1 MAKGILVV
9 DDSATVRK
17 FASVSLSMQGF
28 TITTACDGMDA
39 LEKLPRAKV
48 DLVITD
54 LNMPNM
60 DGFEL
65 VRTLRESPATRDL
78 PVIILTSL
86 DDSGSRQRGLEL
98 GVQSY
103 LMKPFSL
110 EKIQYE
116 VAKYLTWTDDDQDE
130 AASI

>member
-1 MAKGILVV
+1 MGKSVLAV

-17 FASVSLSMQGF
+17 FVSVSLTMQGF
-28 TITTACDGMDA
+28 DVVTACDGMDA
-39 LEKLPRAKV
+39 LEKLPGRSF

-65 VRTLRESPATRDL
+65 IKALRENPQTKDM

-86 DDSGSRQRGLEL
+86 TDDANKEL
-98 GVQSY
+98 GAQLGVRSY
-103 LMKPFSL
+103 VNKPFSL

-116 VAKYLTWTDDDQDE
+116 VAKYISWSE
-130 AASI
+130 

>member
-1 MAKGILVV
+1 MSQVILAV

-17 FASVSLSMQGF
+17 FVSVSLSMQGF
-28 TITTACDGMDA
+28 QVITASDGMDA
-39 LEKLPRAKV
+39 LEKLPQQHV

-65 VRTLRESPATRDL
+65 IRALRENPQYRDL

-86 DDSGSRQRGLEL
+86 TDEVSRETGAGL
-98 GVQSY
+98 GVTSF
-103 LMKPFSL
+103 LTKPFSL

-116 VAKYLTWTDDDQDE
+116 VSKHVSWAE
-130 AASI
+130 

>member
-1 MAKGILVV
+1 MSKTVLVV

-17 FASVSLSMQGF
+17 FVSVSLEMQGF
-28 TITTACDGMDA
+28 DVSVACDGMDA
-39 LEKLPRAKV
+39 LEQLPKRRF
-48 DLVITD
+48 DLIITD

-65 VRTLRESPATRDL
+65 IRALRENPELVDL

-86 DDSGSRQRGLEL
+86 SDQANKEQGSKL
-98 GVQSY
+98 GVSSY
-103 LMKPFSL
+103 VVKPFSL

-116 VAKYLTWTDDDQDE
+116 VSKYVSWTE
-130 AASI
+130 

>member
-1 MAKGILVV
+1 MSRVILAV

-17 FASVSLSMQGF
+17 FVSVSLSMQGF
-28 TITTACDGMDA
+28 QVITASDGMDA
-39 LEKLPRAKV
+39 LEKLPQQQV
-48 DLVITD
+48 DLLVTD

-65 VRTLRESPATRDL
+65 IRALRENLQYKDL

-86 DDSGSRQRGLEL
+86 TDEVSRETGAKL
-98 GVQSY
+98 GVNSF
-103 LMKPFSL
+103 LVKPFSL

-116 VAKYLTWTDDDQDE
+116 VAKYVSWAE
-130 AASI
+130 

>member
-1 MAKGILVV
+1 MSKTVLVV

-17 FASVSLSMQGF
+17 FVSVSLEMQGF
-28 TITTACDGMDA
+28 DVTSACDGMDA
-39 LEKLPRAKV
+39 LEQLPKRKF

-65 VRTLRESPATRDL
+65 IRALRESPEYQEL

-86 DDSGSRQRGLEL
+86 SDQANKETGSKL
-98 GVQSY
+98 GVSSY
-103 LMKPFSL
+103 VVKPFSL

-116 VAKYLTWTDDDQDE
+116 VAKYVSWSD
-130 AASI
+130 

>member
-1 MAKGILVV
+1 MSKEVLVV

-17 FASVSLSMQGF
+17 FVSVSLSMQGF
-28 TITTACDGMDA
+28 TVVTACDGMDA
-39 LEKLPRAKV
+39 LEKIPKGRF

-54 LNMPNM
+54 LNMPTM

-65 VRTLRESPATRDL
+65 IRALRESAEFKDL

-86 DDSGSRQRGLEL
+86 SDQASKEQGAKL
-98 GVQSY
+98 GVGSY
-103 LMKPFSL
+103 VVKPFSL

-116 VAKYLTWTDDDQDE
+116 VSKYLSWTD
-130 AASI
+130 

>member
-1 MAKGILVV
+1 MEKVILVV

-17 FASVSLSMQGF
+17 FVSASLTMQGF
-28 TITTACDGMDA
+28 NVITACDGMDA
-39 LEKLPRAKV
+39 LEKLPSWTF

-65 VRTLRESPATRDL
+65 IRSLRENPHYREL
-78 PVIILTSL
+78 PVIILSSL
-86 DDSGSRQRGLEL
+86 DDSGSMEKGKSL
-98 GVQSY
+98 GISSY
-103 LMKPFSL
+103 LVKPFSL

-116 VAKYLTWTDDDQDE
+116 VSKHISWAD
-130 AASI
+130 

>member
-1 MAKGILVV
+1 MSQVILAV

-17 FASVSLSMQGF
+17 FVSVSLSMQGF
-28 TITTACDGMDA
+28 QVITASDGMDA
-39 LEKLPRAKV
+39 LEKLPQQQV

-65 VRTLRESPATRDL
+65 IRALRENPQYKDL

-86 DDSGSRQRGLEL
+86 TDEVSREMGAKL
-98 GVQSY
+98 GVLSF
-103 LMKPFSL
+103 LAKPFSL

-116 VAKYLTWTDDDQDE
+116 VSKYVSWAE
-130 AASI
+130 

>member
-1 MAKGILVV
+1 MGRNILAV

-17 FASVSLSMQGF
+17 FVSVALTMQGF
-28 TITTACDGMDA
+28 TVVTACDGMDA
-39 LEKLPRAKV
+39 LEKLPHQQV

-65 VRTLRESPATRDL
+65 IKALRENPTFKNL

-86 DDSGSRQRGLEL
+86 TDEVSKERGNEL
-98 GVQSY
+98 GVASY
-103 LMKPFSL
+103 LVKPFSL

-116 VAKYLTWTDDDQDE
+116 VSKYVHWTE
-130 AASI
+130 

>member
-1 MAKGILVV
+1 MAKVILIV

-17 FASVSLSMQGF
+17 FVSASLTMQGF
-28 TITTACDGMDA
+28 TVIAACDGMDA
-39 LEKLPRAKV
+39 LEKLPSWTF

-65 VRTLRESPATRDL
+65 IRSLRENPQYRDL
-78 PVIILTSL
+78 PVIILSSL
-86 DDSGSRQRGLEL
+86 GDRQSIETGREL
-98 GVQSY
+98 GASSY

-110 EKIQYE
+110 EKVQYE
-116 VAKYLTWTDDDQDE
+116 VSKYISWSD
-130 AASI
+130 

>member
-1 MAKGILVV
+1 MGKTVLVV
-9 DDSATVRK
+9 DDSTTVRK
-17 FASVSLSMQGF
+17 FVSVSLEMQGF
-28 TITTACDGMDA
+28 NVTSACDGMDA
-39 LEKLPRAKV
+39 LEKLPTKRF

-65 VRTLRESPATRDL
+65 IKTLRENEEYRDL

-86 DDSGSRQRGLEL
+86 ADEANKETGVRL
-98 GVQSY
+98 GVSSY
-103 LMKPFSL
+103 VVKPFSL

-116 VAKYLTWTDDDQDE
+116 VAKYVSWTE
-130 AASI
+130 

>member
-1 MAKGILVV
+1 MEEKSILIV

-17 FASVSLSMQGF
+17 FVSVSLGMQGF
-28 TITTACDGMDA
+28 GVVAACDGMDA
-39 LEKLPRAKV
+39 LEKLPQRKF

-60 DGFEL
+60 DGFEFI
-65 VRTLRESPATRDL
+65 RALRESPDFKDL

-86 DDSGSRQRGLEL
+86 SDNASKEEGARL
-98 GVQSY
+98 GVFSY
-103 LMKPFSL
+103 VVKPFSL

-116 VAKYLTWTDDDQDE
+116 VSKYVHWTED
-130 AASI
+130 

>member
-1 MAKGILVV
+1 
-9 DDSATVRK
+9 
-17 FASVSLSMQGF
+17 
-28 TITTACDGMDA
+28 MDA
-39 LEKLPRAKV
+39 LEKLPQSKF

-65 VRTLRESPATRDL
+65 IKALRENADYKDL

-86 DDSGSRQRGLEL
+86 GDEANKEQGAKL
-98 GVQSY
+98 GVNSY
-103 LMKPFSL
+103 VVKPFSL

-116 VAKYLTWTDDDQDE
+116 VSKYVSWTE
-130 AASI
+130 

>member
-1 MAKGILVV
+1 MAQVILAV

-17 FASVSLSMQGF
+17 FVSVSLGMQGF
-28 TITTACDGMDA
+28 QVITASDGMEA
-39 LEKLPRAKV
+39 LEKLPRQQV
-48 DLVITD
+48 DLLITD

-65 VRTLRESPATRDL
+65 IRALRENSQYKDL

-86 DDSGSRQRGLEL
+86 TDQVSRETGAQL
-98 GVQSY
+98 GVTSFVV
-103 LMKPFSL
+103 KPFSL

-116 VAKYLTWTDDDQDE
+116 VAKYMSWT
-130 AASI
+130 A

>member
-1 MAKGILVV
+1 MGKSILAV

-17 FASVSLSMQGF
+17 FVSVALTMQGF
-28 TITTACDGMDA
+28 SVVTACDGMDA
-39 LEKLPRAKV
+39 LEKLPSQQV

-65 VRTLRESPATRDL
+65 IKALRENPAYKDL

-86 DDSGSRQRGLEL
+86 TDDVSKDRGAGL
-98 GVQSY
+98 GVSSY
-103 LMKPFSL
+103 LVKPFSL

-116 VAKYLTWTDDDQDE
+116 VSKYVNWTD
-130 AASI
+130 

>member
-1 MAKGILVV
+1 MGRTILAV

-17 FASVSLSMQGF
+17 FVSVALTMQGF
-28 TITTACDGMDA
+28 TVVTACDGMDA
-39 LEKLPRAKV
+39 LEKLPNQQV

-65 VRTLRESPATRDL
+65 IKALRENQNYKNI
-78 PVIILTSL
+78 PVVILTSL
-86 DDSGSRQRGLEL
+86 TDELSKDRGTEL
-98 GVQSY
+98 GVNSY
-103 LMKPFSL
+103 LVKPFSL

-116 VAKYLTWTDDDQDE
+116 VSKYVNWAD
-130 AASI
+130 

>member
-1 MAKGILVV
+1 MASTILVV

-17 FASVSLSMQGF
+17 FVSVSLSIQGF
-28 TITTACDGMDA
+28 NVVTACDGMDA
-39 LEKLPRAKV
+39 LEKLPTQNI

-54 LNMPNM
+54 LNMPQM

-65 VRTLRESPATRDL
+65 IKSLRENPAYQDI

-86 DDSGSRQRGLEL
+86 SDGASKERSKNL
-98 GVQSY
+98 GVHSY
-103 LMKPFSL
+103 LQKPFSL

-116 VAKYLTWTDDDQDE
+116 VSKYLSWTE
-130 AASI
+130 